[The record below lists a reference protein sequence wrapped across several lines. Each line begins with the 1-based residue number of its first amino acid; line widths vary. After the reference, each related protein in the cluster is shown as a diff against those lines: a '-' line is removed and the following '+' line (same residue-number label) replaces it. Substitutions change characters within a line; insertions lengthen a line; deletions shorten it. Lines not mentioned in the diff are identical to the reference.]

1 MKTKTFF
8 LICLFLGFGIARLSA
23 QTDVYR
29 WYEVKGLW
37 PATCDG
43 ITVEWLE
50 CTGTLHW
57 LSHFEKDKV
66 TGEKK
71 WAWVKAQVN
80 WTATSIITG
89 EVFKGR
95 ELDPGIETYDPVTG
109 KYIMEVGT
117 WHAILIGNMGSHY
130 NITYSYT
137 MDQVNWTF
145 AFLEAKCH

>member
-1 MKTKTFF
+1 MKTKAFL
-8 LICLFLGFGIARLSA
+8 LICLFLGIGITMLSA

-43 ITVEWLE
+43 NTVEWLE

-57 LSHFEKDKV
+57 LSHYEKDKV

-80 WTATSIITG
+80 WTATSTTG

-95 ELDPGIETYDPVTG
+95 ELDPGVEVYDPGTG
-109 KYIMEVGT
+109 NYIMEVGT
-117 WHAILIGNMGSHY
+117 LHAILIGNKGSHY
-130 NITYSYT
+130 NITYSYSY
-137 MDQVNWTF
+137 DQQGNWTL
-145 AFLEAKCH
+145 AFIDAKCH